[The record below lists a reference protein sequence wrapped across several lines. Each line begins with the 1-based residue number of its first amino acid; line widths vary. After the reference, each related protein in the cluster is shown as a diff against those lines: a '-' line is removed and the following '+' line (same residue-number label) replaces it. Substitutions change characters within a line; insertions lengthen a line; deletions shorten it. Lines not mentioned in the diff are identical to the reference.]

1 MPLTG
6 GHGRGSGILAG
17 GGTLGERWAEL
28 KPKNEEVSLQ
38 NIGLEVPPVYSV
50 NLTSAPFLG
59 GSAKKRSP
67 YVRISSKSDHLRLSR
82 TVARQ
87 LKHVVSSVDDEIAIS
102 ISRNLADRYACTRS
116 QPFQSEIVENGD
128 RNLVINRRY
137 HVPLS
142 ACYGSGEP
150 KMVQLRRNTSKLCYI
165 WT

>member
-1 MPLTG
+1 MLG
-6 GHGRGSGILAG
+6 DW
-17 GGTLGERWAEL
+17 GTLGVRRAEL
-28 KPKNEEVSLQ
+28 KPKNKELSLQ

-67 YVRISSKSDHLRLSR
+67 YVRISSKLDHLRRSG

-128 RNLVINRRY
+128 RNLIISRRY
-137 HVPLS
+137 HVP
-142 ACYGSGEP
+142 
-150 KMVQLRRNTSKLCYI
+150 
-165 WT
+165 